1 MSEKIKVAVIAG
13 TPVDTQMGVE
23 FISKNAPQ
31 FEPISCP
38 VSDTPQQQTLFQ
50 IMPESQKERRIAE
63 IITIAKRVGAKALFV
78 YCNSLSGSVDFEK
91 LSLIHNIK
99 AVTPLN
105 VYTQLAERHSRIGV
119 IAANNQSLAG
129 IEQAAMLGNPNV
141 EVIGVSLLPVVKLI
155 EQKIEPKRIVDEWRL
170 CDIMSYFKSC
180 GAEVA
185 VLGCTHFPWIENELI
200 AHSELP
206 IINPADYMLNELSQI
221 L

>member
-63 IITIAKRVGAKALFV
+63 IITIAKRVGAKAAFV

-105 VYTQLAERHSRIGV
+105 VYTQLAEKHSRIGV

>member
-129 IEQAAMLGNPNV
+129 IEPAAMLGNPNV

-155 EQKIEPKRIVDEWRL
+155 EQKISPEKITNEWRL
-170 CDIMSYFKSC
+170 YDIMSFFKSC

>member
-105 VYTQLAERHSRIGV
+105 VYTQLAEKHSRISV

-170 CDIMSYFKSC
+170 CDIMSFFKSC

-185 VLGCTHFPWIENELI
+185 VLGCTHFPWLENELQ
-200 AHSELP
+200 ARSELP
-206 IINPADYMLNELSQI
+206 IVNPADYMLNELSQI

>member
-105 VYTQLAERHSRIGV
+105 VYTQLAEKHRRIGV

-155 EQKIEPKRIVDEWRL
+155 EQKIEPKRIVDKWRL

-206 IINPADYMLNELSQI
+206 IINPADYMLNKLSQI

>member
-105 VYTQLAERHSRIGV
+105 VYTQLAEKHSRIGV

-155 EQKIEPKRIVDEWRL
+155 EQKISPEKITNEWRL
-170 CDIMSYFKSC
+170 YDIMSFFKSC

-206 IINPADYMLNELSQI
+206 IINPADYMLNELSQ
-221 L
+221 

>member
-1 MSEKIKVAVIAG
+1 MSDKIKVAVIAG
-13 TPVDTQMGVE
+13 TPVDTQMGIE
-23 FISKNAPQ
+23 FLAAHAPQ
-31 FEPISCP
+31 YEPISCP

-50 IMPESQKERRIAE
+50 ILPNEQKERKLSE
-63 IITIAKRVGAKALFV
+63 IINAAKRIGAKALFV
-78 YCNSLSGSVDFEK
+78 YCNSLSASVDFEK
-91 LSLIHNIK
+91 LLPIHNIK

-105 VYTQLAERHSRIGV
+105 VYTRLAEKHSRIGV

-155 EQKIEPKRIVDEWRL
+155 EQKISPEIIVDEWRL

-185 VLGCTHFPWIENELI
+185 VLGCTHFPWLENELKVR
-200 AHSELP
+200 SELP
-206 IINPADYMLNELSQI
+206 IINPADYMLDELSRI